1 MYYEEMK
8 KIWKPGTVALI
19 LGISILLFVTFMLRC
34 IRPFQY
40 NDGSESTGMTLELCR
55 DFMEQYGNT
64 IEAEEF
70 AAIEGEYRQLLDGT
84 NEMISQ
90 TELFMQNGITD
101 YEEYFQYMQKA
112 ILGYEGYDYNT
123 YAKMREL
130 IIQET
135 GKSSMYFE
143 IYEDFMEQYQSATAG
158 RTSILPFEILSY
170 TNDYF
175 VVMILWCLICTF
187 FLSAPVMVADRANH
201 MTANQYAGKRGKK
214 IHKIQYRCMNVSVL
228 ILVSMITLVS
238 MLLWNTTGAL
248 EYRDSGINSFL
259 NSETSVIP
267 LTYGGLILCFIVS
280 AYFLTFGITKIV
292 FYLSS
297 RSSNAINL
305 LIKAIPVLVGG
316 CFIGLFVSG
325 LLCESNRIYQILPI
339 PGCELILVA
348 AVFVTGVFIN
358 GRNYRMV
365 RRRDA

>member
-1 MYYEEMK
+1 MHYEEMK

-34 IRPFQY
+34 IRPFQHS
-40 NDGSESTGMTLELCR
+40 DGSESTGMTLELCR
-55 DFMEQYGNT
+55 DFMEQYGNN

-70 AAIEGEYRQLLDGT
+70 TEIEEAYQQFLDGT

-175 VVMILWCLICTF
+175 AVMILWCLICTF
-187 FLSAPVMVADRANH
+187 FLSAPVMVTDRANH

-228 ILVSMITLVS
+228 ILVSMVTLVS
-238 MLLWNTTGAL
+238 ILLWNTTGTL
-248 EYRDSGINSFL
+248 KYRDSGINSFL

-267 LTYGGLILCFIVS
+267 LTYGGLILCFILI
-280 AYFLTFGITKIV
+280 AYFLTLGIAKIV

-297 RSSNAINL
+297 RSTNAINL
-305 LIKAIPVLVGG
+305 LVKAIPVLAGG
-316 CFIGLFVSG
+316 CLIGLFMSG
-325 LLCESNRIYQILPI
+325 LLCESNRIYQILSI
-339 PGCELILVA
+339 PGCELLLAVA
-348 AVFVTGVFIN
+348 MFLTGVFIN